1 MNLML
6 EVYSHLDNLPEGLQ
20 QKILTYIETMK
31 TDSYKMI
38 AVIIRQM
45 PVKKGIN
52 EEAVVKLIL
61 TVFNQIEAE
70 AKQKMAGETITNLSF
85 FDEMIKE
92 ASQQIEI
99 LEKGFLRE

>member
-1 MNLML
+1 
-6 EVYSHLDNLPEGLQ
+6 
-20 QKILTYIETMK
+20 
-31 TDSYKMI
+31 
-38 AVIIRQM
+38 M